1 MHATIKESST
11 LGESVTGSSDSRR
24 ESTRLA
30 FAIESVDRL
39 ISLWEVLYEDR
50 TVYQRYAGDE
60 VVFQSYRAG
69 TIRCL
74 KDEWSY
80 YDTLCRAQSLI
91 PRWLPTNQR
100 LRELD
105 RGLIPDTTVS
115 DLQELRGEIIG
126 LAFEL
131 GEPHQVDYSLYGD
144 IDNRDS
150 EASDRYHHLIRTVRE
165 KKDAWCKQ
173 QALMAEL
180 QWAGITEDPFVWND
194 PFVVSV
200 YETAE
205 SEPQQAAVS
214 DDGLFR
220 DQADSA
226 ETSSQTRRGR
236 KTIVIDWALAARE
249 YWALKNEL
257 ENRGEYRRPSIP
269 EVCDRLTCGGRG
281 VSAKTFRKRR
291 DEDGILWPPAELN
304 EDHLA
309 A

>member
-11 LGESVTGSSDSRR
+11 LGESVTGTSDSRR

-60 VVFQSYRAG
+60 VVFQSYRAA
-69 TIRCL
+69 TVRCL
-74 KDEWSY
+74 KDERSY
-80 YDTLCRAQSLI
+80 YDTLCRAQTRI

-100 LRELD
+100 LGELD
-105 RGLIPDTTVS
+105 RGVIPDTTVS

-131 GEPHQVDYSLYGD
+131 GEPHLVDYSVYGD
-144 IDNRDS
+144 IDNWDS
-150 EASDRYHHLIRTVRE
+150 DASDRYYHLIRTVRE

-180 QWAGITEDPFVWND
+180 QWASIPDYELPSWNVTESAPVE
-194 PFVVSV
+194 P
-200 YETAE
+200 ETPCTPDDLFP
-205 SEPQQAAVS
+205 EPEQQE
-214 DDGLFR
+214 
-220 DQADSA
+220 ADSPLP
-226 ETSSQTRRGR
+226 RRGR
-236 KTIVIDWALAARE
+236 KPVVMDWPLAART
-249 YWALKNEL
+249 YWSMKSEL
-257 ENRGEYRRPSIP
+257 ENRKDYRSPSIS
-269 EVCDRLTCGGRG
+269 EVCDRLTSNGHR
-281 VSAKTFRKRR
+281 VSEKTFRNRLA
-291 DEDGILWPPAELN
+291 DDGMTWPPAEPN

>member
-11 LGESVTGSSDSRR
+11 LGESVTGTSDSRR

-30 FAIESVDRL
+30 CAIEIVDRL

-60 VVFQSYRAG
+60 VVFQSYRAAAV
-69 TIRCL
+69 RCL
-74 KDEWSY
+74 KDEQCY
-80 YDTLCRAQSLI
+80 YDTLCRAQTLI

-100 LRELD
+100 LGELD
-105 RGLIPDTTVS
+105 RGVIPDTTVS

-131 GEPHQVDYSLYGD
+131 GEPYILDYSIYGD
-144 IDNRDS
+144 IDNWDS
-150 EASDRYHHLIRTVRE
+150 DAADRYYHLIRTVKE
-165 KKDAWCKQ
+165 HKQ
-173 QALMAEL
+173 RWRDRVERVVVME
-180 QWAGITEDPFVWND
+180 WASIPDDGNNPFVM
-194 PFVVSV
+194 SV

-205 SEPQQAAVS
+205 PEPQKELMS
-214 DDGLFR
+214 FDELFP
-220 DQADSA
+220 DQIEHADSNTVA
-226 ETSSQTRRGR
+226 ARGR
-236 KTIVIDWALAARE
+236 KPIVIDWPLAIRE
-249 YWALKNEL
+249 YWSLKNEL

-269 EVCDRLTCGGRG
+269 EVCDRLTSNGRG

>member
-1 MHATIKESST
+1 MHATIRESST
-11 LGESVTGSSDSRR
+11 LSESVTGPADSGRKPA
-24 ESTRLA
+24 RLA
-30 FAIESVDRL
+30 CAIESVDRL
-39 ISLWEVLYEDR
+39 ISLWEALYEDR
-50 TVYQRYAGDE
+50 TVYQRYPGDE
-60 VVFQSYRAG
+60 VVFQSYRAA

-74 KDEWSY
+74 KDEDGY
-80 YDTLCRAQSLI
+80 YEALCTAMALI
-91 PRWLPTNQR
+91 PKCLPTNQR
-100 LRELD
+100 LGELD
-105 RGLIPDTTVS
+105 RGVISDTTVS
-115 DLQELRGEIIG
+115 ALQELRGEIIG

-131 GEPHQVDYSLYGD
+131 GEPHIVDYSIYGD
-144 IDNRDS
+144 IDNWDS
-150 EASDRYHHLIRTVRE
+150 DASDRYYLLIRIVKER
-165 KKDAWCKQ
+165 KQ
-173 QALMAEL
+173 RWHDRVAQVSMME
-180 QWAGITEDPFVWND
+180 WASIPDDGND

-200 YETAE
+200 YETGD
-205 SEPQQAAVS
+205 SELQQEAVS
-214 DDGLFR
+214 DDELFP

-249 YWALKNEL
+249 YWTMKNEL

-269 EVCDRLTCGGRG
+269 EVCDRLTCSGRG